1 MYVELKLSYC
11 LDSDDIV
18 ITAVMTL
25 SQLSLSYKAKAKSKA
40 KSLLFISSYH
50 LRFQKQYNK
59 KPYKLTNFY
68 ILWKCS
74 VQPLTSEAYS
84 KHFKHPK
91 GYQPLTIFAKILHVI
106 STVWKRHSNMTSVKR
121 IPNKIIFD
129 FLLQII

>member
-59 KPYKLTNFY
+59 KP
-68 ILWKCS
+68 
-74 VQPLTSEAYS
+74 
-84 KHFKHPK
+84 
-91 GYQPLTIFAKILHVI
+91 
-106 STVWKRHSNMTSVKR
+106 
-121 IPNKIIFD
+121 
-129 FLLQII
+129 